1 MRKIIPSLVLILITV
16 LSLSTTTFAA
26 SSVEQARAWAE
37 EVGLPP
43 AFLNSAYDDLI
54 LQIYNDNK
62 SANNIE
68 FEITV
73 KHGSE
78 AFDPNL
84 LTEGATNAL
93 DLWCVAAKASSA
105 NGYVEH
111 MNIYVYYVWNMDF
124 SEDGLLDS
132 QDTIHLTWDSSVW
145 TRTTNSIFTMELAG
159 AKSNSIYHTSTRPS
173 TSGQGFAEWG
183 VPIDSAR
190 GAPYGSA
197 RIQLFPVD
205 TQMKNGSEYTSAF
218 DVIYTHEPI
227 AETSNSP
234 RYTALYG
241 LLAIPVIYI
250 CFRKYRSK

>member
-16 LSLSTTTFAA
+16 LSLSTTAFAA

-84 LTEGATNAL
+84 LTEGAPNAL
-93 DLWCVAAKASSA
+93 DLWCVAAKVSTAE
-105 NGYVEH
+105 GYVEYA
-111 MNIYVYYVWNMDF
+111 NIYVYYVWNMDF
-124 SEDGLLDS
+124 DEEGLLGS
-132 QDTIHLTWDSSVW
+132 QDAIRLTWDPSIW
-145 TRTTNSIFTMELAG
+145 TRTTNSIFATELAG
-159 AKSNSIYHTSTRPS
+159 ANTNSVYHTSVRPAN
-173 TSGQGFAEWG
+173 SGQGYAEWG
-183 VPIDSAR
+183 IPIETAQ
-190 GAPYGSA
+190 GTPYGSA
-197 RIQLFPVD
+197 KIQLFPVD
-205 TQMKNGSEYTSAF
+205 TQMKTDTEYTSSF
-218 DVIYTHEPI
+218 DVVYDHEPI
-227 AETSNSP
+227 AETTIRP
-234 RYTALYG
+234 RYIELYA
-241 LLAIPVIYI
+241 LLAVPVICI
-250 CFRKYRSK
+250 CIRKHKSK